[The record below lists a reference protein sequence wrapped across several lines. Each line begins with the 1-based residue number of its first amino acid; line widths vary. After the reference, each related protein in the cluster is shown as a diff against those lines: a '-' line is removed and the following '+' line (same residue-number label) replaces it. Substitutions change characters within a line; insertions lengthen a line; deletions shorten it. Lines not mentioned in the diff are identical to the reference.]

1 MYQNYYLFLSLEQ
14 YKKDLSDFEMIK
26 EEYNLINQSFNND
39 IRYEILI
46 TYIDKNNNYISVT
59 GQNVLISEIENTVK
73 RASKAAGYALGV
85 SEET

>member
-1 MYQNYYLFLSLEQ
+1 
-14 YKKDLSDFEMIK
+14 MIK

-59 GQNVLISEIENTVK
+59 GQNVLISEIENTDS
-73 RASKAAGYALGV
+73 AFILLY
-85 SEET
+85 